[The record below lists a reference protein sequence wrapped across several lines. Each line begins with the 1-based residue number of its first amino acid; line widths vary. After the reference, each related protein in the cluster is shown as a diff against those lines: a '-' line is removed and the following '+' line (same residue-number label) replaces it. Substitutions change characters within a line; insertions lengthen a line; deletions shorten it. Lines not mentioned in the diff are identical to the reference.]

1 MLNEALRKIAK
12 VQTVDTAIQELQRRF
27 SAIDPGRGP
36 KASEEASRMRLEEAE
51 GELKAVRSEIEDLE
65 LKTKSMEQKI
75 ASEKNRL
82 YSGGVYNAKDAEAIE
97 REIANIMQRR
107 GAADDRILELWDLVE
122 PKKQAVEVAKA
133 AHDAA
138 AARLTEYEA
147 KYRTVRAEF
156 EQKASQLVEAKKR
169 AIAGC
174 NLALLAKYEANRK
187 KHGGIGI
194 AAVVDG
200 VCSAC
205 NTSVPKKQ
213 LGDIKAGDTL
223 ETCENCLR
231 YLYLPEEAPVT

>member
-12 VQTVDTAIQELQRRF
+12 VQAIDTAIQELQRKF

-36 KASEEASRMRLEEAE
+36 KASEEASRIRLEEAE
-51 GELKAVRSEIEDLE
+51 GEFKAVRAEIEDLE

-82 YSGGVYNAKDAEAIE
+82 YAGGVYNAKDAEAIE
-97 REIANIMQRR
+97 REIANIMKRR

-122 PKKQAVEVAKA
+122 PRKQAAEEAKA
-133 AHDAA
+133 VHDAA
-138 AARLTEYEA
+138 AAKLADYEV
-147 KYRTVRAEF
+147 KYKAVRAEF
-156 EQKASQLVEAKKR
+156 EQRASQLLEAKKR

-174 NLALLAKYEANRK
+174 DPSLLAKYDANRK

-213 LGDIKAGDTL
+213 LGDIKAGETL

-231 YLYLPEEAPVT
+231 YLYLPEEAPVI